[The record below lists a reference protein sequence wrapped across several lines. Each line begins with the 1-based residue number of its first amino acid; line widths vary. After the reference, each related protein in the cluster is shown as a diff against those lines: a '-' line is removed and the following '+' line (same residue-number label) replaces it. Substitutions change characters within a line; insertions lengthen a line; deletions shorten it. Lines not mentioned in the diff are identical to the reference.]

1 MNKNKN
7 NTVALKSFCSG
18 PQPLTKKQR
27 GPERQ
32 HLRTTTLF
40 NNGFTLIELLV
51 VVLIIGILAAIAL
64 PQYQR
69 AVDKSRYAAMIQAAR
84 SIEAAQDAFY
94 LENGYYATDWD
105 ELPVS
110 LSKDL
115 PKTHEDR
122 LSIGHAGFSTNASY
136 TSAIY
141 YDEGDSRIASF
152 TLYHRHNNT
161 GSTKGEI
168 RCVTYASN
176 KARGKAICE
185 SFGGELISDKTN
197 CGDTG
202 NTICRTYKLTN
213 F

>member
-32 HLRTTTLF
+32 HLRTTNSF
-40 NNGFTLIELLV
+40 GFTLIELLV

-84 SIEAAQDAFY
+84 SIEAAQEVFY
-94 LENGYYATDWD
+94 LENGHYADDWD
-105 ELPVS
+105 ELSVT

-115 PKTHEDR
+115 PTEHGGR
-122 LSIGHAGFSTNASY
+122 LSIGHAGFSTGASY

-141 YDEGDSRIASF
+141 YDEGDSRVASF
-152 TLYHRHNNT
+152 SLYHIHNTN
-161 GSTKGEI
+161 SPKGEI

-185 SFGGELISDKTN
+185 GFGGELISDKTN

-202 NTICRTYKLTN
+202 DTICRTYKLTN
-213 F
+213 L

>member
-7 NTVALKSFCSG
+7 NTVALKSVCSG
-18 PQPLTKKQR
+18 PQPLTNKQW
-27 GPERQ
+27 GPEQ
-32 HLRTTTLF
+32 KHLRTTTLF

-84 SIEAAQDAFY
+84 SIEAAQEVFY

-105 ELPVS
+105 ELSVT

-115 PKTHEDR
+115 PTEHGGR
-122 LSIGHAGFSTNASY
+122 LSIGHAGFDIGSLY

-141 YDEGDSRIASF
+141 YDKWDTRIAAF
-152 TLYHRHNNT
+152 TLYHHHST
-161 GSTKGEI
+161 GNTKGQI
-168 RCVTYASN
+168 RCITYASR

-185 SFGGELISDKTN
+185 SFGGELISDNTN

-202 NTICRTYKLTN
+202 NTICNTYKLSN